1 MVTEGLEP
9 AFLGV
14 RPRSSL
20 ASCGLGNLLHLPVPQ
35 FPSLSNSAASLGISE
50 GVHVLVRGK

>member
-14 RPRSSL
+14 RPHSSL
-20 ASCGLGNLLHLPVPQ
+20 TGCGLGNLLHLPVPQ
-35 FPSLSNSAASLGISE
+35 FPSPSNSAPSLGSSE